1 MFIKLNFLQGRL
13 NGLKLN
19 QKIIITNVRQTS
31 KIPEKT
37 FSYATRN
44 NDGIPLIKIKLNF
57 FKNTFFPSAVIEW
70 NKLGPTIRN
79 VESFGIFKSNILKSI
94 RIY

>member
-1 MFIKLNFLQGRL
+1 M
-13 NGLKLN
+13 
-19 QKIIITNVRQTS
+19 
-31 KIPEKT
+31 PEKT
-37 FSYATRN
+37 SSYATRN
-44 NDGIPLIKIKLNF
+44 NDGIPLIKIKPNL

-79 VESFGIFKSNILKSI
+79 VESFGIFKSNIVKSI